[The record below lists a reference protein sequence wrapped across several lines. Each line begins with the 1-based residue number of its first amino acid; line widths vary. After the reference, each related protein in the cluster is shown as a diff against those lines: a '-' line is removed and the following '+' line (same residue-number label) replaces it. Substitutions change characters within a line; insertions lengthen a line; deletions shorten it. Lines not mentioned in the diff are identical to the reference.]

1 MKLNTLN
8 SKPNNF
14 YCRLYI
20 REQTRSHKRK
30 KRSGTY
36 LSVNVYKI
44 IAIIVLIPC
53 DDDDDDD
60 DARKRK
66 SNGRVARENNGGK
79 RRERDRRG
87 APRWKSGACCGTNE
101 ILKRDEYAFHKI

>member
-79 RRERDRRG
+79 RRRETEEGHRDGKAARVAGRM
-87 APRWKSGACCGTNE
+87 K
-101 ILKRDEYAFHKI
+101 Y